1 MSFSKFQ
8 AHPWHGISPGP
19 NPPESIFAFIEIIP
33 TDVMKYEVHKPSGH
47 IIVDRPLLYSSQS
60 PVLYGFVPQT
70 YSGAKVAAFASAA
83 IGESLMGDSDP
94 IDICVLTERPIAQGG
109 ILLKARPI
117 GGIRMI
123 DRNEADD
130 KILAVL
136 ENDSAFGGF
145 KDIEDCPKH
154 LLDRLTHYF
163 LTYKDLPGAV
173 KRQARIPGNYGAS
186 EAKAIIAASIEDYA
200 QYISS
205 EKSS

>member
-1 MSFSKFQ
+1 MTFSKFQ

-19 NPPESIFAFIEIIP
+19 NAPESIYAFIEIIP

-70 YSGAKVAAFASAA
+70 YSGEAVASFASKA
-83 IGESLMGDSDP
+83 INESLKGDGDP
-94 IDICVLTERPIAQGG
+94 IDICVLTERPITHGAV
-109 ILLKARPI
+109 LLKARPI

-136 ENDSAFGGF
+136 EGDSAFGGF
-145 KDIEDCPKH
+145 QDIGDCPTH
-154 LLDRLTHYF
+154 LIDRLTHYF
-163 LTYKDLPGAV
+163 LTYKDLPGAQ
-173 KRQARIPGNYGAS
+173 KRQARIPGLYGAS
-186 EAKAIIAASIEDYA
+186 EAKQIILAAIKDYQELA
-200 QYISS
+200 RSA
-205 EKSS
+205 EKQ